1 MRSYWCDIN
10 HLLKIME
17 SRCPNTLHYRHL
29 AGFHPHT
36 PPSRS
41 TSGSP
46 FIPAPHPRPQL
57 PPNICHTLLLAS
69 EANPVESSKA
79 QCFEGG
85 DLESHAGWRWSRA
98 CFYFFFLNF
107 KWIHNSLGS
116 MLSCLTGSHW
126 EAHLIWKSI
135 VNINFFRSFVSPWE
149 LEDTIKNIWGRKT
162 MLCWWHA
169 SSKQRE
175 LILAGEKNEQ
185 NTYVLFVKY
194 ESKKMS

>member
-1 MRSYWCDIN
+1 MRYKSSSEDHGKQVPQHSALQTSGRLSSSHSTLPLNIWQPLHPCTPPPSPTASQ
-10 HLLKIME
+10 HL
-17 SRCPNTLHYRHL
+17 
-29 AGFHPHT
+29 PHT
-36 PPSRS
+36 SLSLRSKSSRKLKS
-41 TSGSP
+41 TMFWGWWP
-46 FIPAPHPRPQL
+46 GVT
-57 PPNICHTLLLAS
+57 CW
-69 EANPVESSKA
+69 VEVE
-79 QCFEGG
+79 QGLF
-85 DLESHAGWRWSRA
+85 L
-98 CFYFFFLNF
+98 FFFLNF

-126 EAHLIWKSI
+126 EAHLIWKSV

-185 NTYVLFVKY
+185 NTSVLFVKY